1 MSVAIVDLVKNVY
14 CSLSVVHCSESANVS
29 YENEERKLENVYKP
43 WAPGGYVAFRLLL
56 AARMCAALWSNISDC
71 DETYNYW
78 EPVRLIPV

>member
-1 MSVAIVDLVKNVY
+1 MIVFLYCDVY
-14 CSLSVVHCSESANVS
+14 RESTTADDDKAKRKSEKVN
-29 YENEERKLENVYKP
+29 KT

-78 EPVRLIPV
+78 EPVRLILA

>member
-1 MSVAIVDLVKNVY
+1 MFKY
-14 CSLSVVHCSESANVS
+14 CDVCRESAAVS
-29 YENEERKLENVYKP
+29 DNESKKNVYKP

-78 EPVRLIPV
+78 EPVRLVSMVYVVDEVILHS